1 MLIVS
6 QSKNVI
12 CILPVLSIMVKI
24 NIEILTKLPKEYN
37 LLEQK
42 HIFIDEC

>member
-6 QSKNVI
+6 QSENVT
-12 CILPVLSIMVKI
+12 CILSVLSIMVKI
-24 NIEILTKLPKEYN
+24 NTEILTKLPKEYN

-42 HIFIDEC
+42 HVFIDEC